1 MRSCFSSF
9 QFVSNVCY
17 LYQFWPSP
25 LAKGIFG
32 IFALSFT
39 FFIPLIILM
48 YCYGRIV
55 WVLTRR
61 TDSKL
66 SGGSGSRNG
75 TGSRSGSGSG
85 SSDTFYVARTNT
97 IKTFLTVAVCFVIC
111 WSNIEVYSAFYYL
124 SSYLGNDTDWNSTYF
139 NFTIFMAFLNCTINP
154 FIYLIKYKDFQE
166 AIRNCL
172 FRKKSISEISARKQ
186 GTRHQPISVLS
197 HPKTIH

>member
-1 MRSCFSSF
+1 MFLF
-9 QFVSNVCY
+9 QFVSNICY
-17 LYQFWPSP
+17 LYKFWSSP

-39 FFIPLIILM
+39 FFIPLMILI

-66 SGGSGSRNG
+66 NSGSESGSGTGNG
-75 TGSRSGSGSG
+75 TGSGRGTGSGTGSGSG
-85 SSDTFYVARTNT
+85 PINTFHVARTNT

-124 SSYLGNDTDWNSTYF
+124 SSYLGTDTDWNSTYF
-139 NFTIFMAFLNCTINP
+139 NFTIIMAFLNSAVNP

-166 AIRNCL
+166 ALRKCFFPKEICFRNQWG
-172 FRKKSISEISARKQ
+172 KSSN
-186 GTRHQPISVLS
+186 
-197 HPKTIH
+197 